1 MIKII
6 ATRCYILKLQ
16 FVRCTK
22 FDFGKGSTLDPT
34 GGAHNAFPDSLAGFK
49 ESYFKGKENGK
60 RKKRERKRERKG
72 VREGENARGISRPHW
87 LKPRSAIGFP
97 CGVLKIIQRLSH
109 V

>member
-60 RKKRERKRERKG
+60 RKKKGKKKGKKRCKG
-72 VREGENARGISRPHW
+72 RGKCEGDIPPPLA
-87 LKPRSAIGFP
+87 KT
-97 CGVLKIIQRLSH
+97 
-109 V
+109 